1 MMHTIIQGLLIF
13 LVVLGLLLFRLT
25 AGNGFHLVHRLLPKT
40 WQRWLF
46 DQKRPS
52 AEKTH

>member
-13 LVVLGLLLFRLT
+13 LVVLSLLLFRLT
-25 AGNGFHLVHRLLPKT
+25 AGNGFHLVYRLFPKG

-46 DQKRPS
+46 DQKRPP

>member
-1 MMHTIIQGLLIF
+1 MMHTIVQGLLIF
-13 LVVLGLLLFRLT
+13 LVVLGLLLFRLA
-25 AGNGFHLVHRLLPKT
+25 AGNGFHLVHRLLPKS

-52 AEKTH
+52 AAKTH